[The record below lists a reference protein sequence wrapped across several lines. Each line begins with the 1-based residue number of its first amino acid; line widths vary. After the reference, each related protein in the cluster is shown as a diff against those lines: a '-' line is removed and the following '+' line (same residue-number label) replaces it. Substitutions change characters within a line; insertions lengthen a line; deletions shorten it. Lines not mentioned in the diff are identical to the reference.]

1 MAIGKDFFEKK
12 AKISISGHNFIALR
26 KFGFWVKEK
35 QDDPEF
41 FCGSSLHLGPEYTRK
56 FF

>member
-1 MAIGKDFFEKK
+1 MSIGKNFFKKK

-26 KFGFWVKEK
+26 KFGFWIKEK
-35 QDDPEF
+35 RDDLEF
-41 FCGSSLHLGPEYTRK
+41 FCGSSLHLGPEYIGK

>member
-1 MAIGKDFFEKK
+1 MVVVICKDFLKK

-35 QDDPEF
+35 QNDPEF
-41 FCGSSLHLGPEYTRK
+41 VVVLPYI
-56 FF
+56 